1 MKKKNV
7 SKRKAA
13 VIGVA
18 ALAMLGA
25 GAAGS
30 LAYLTDSE
38 TNTNVFTDGKVQV
51 DLVET
56 AYDAAVEAGQN
67 VHMVPNQELAMD
79 PKIENT
85 GINDAIVYLKV
96 SVPVKE
102 VTKVADDGTK
112 ETRAKKEIVYLKDEA
127 DKITDHAN
135 NFDADWV
142 QLTDKESGT
151 ALDGDTRT
159 YVFGYKKAIG
169 AGESTSTLFE
179 KAQVMN
185 VLENDLIPDA
195 TENVKVEVYAI
206 QKDNILKADGAYEI
220 TDNMSAEDLGAIYDI
235 FMKQGSAGQGKNAD
249 ADVQTNINAQDA
261 DTNGS
266 KDLAGQDL

>member
-7 SKRKAA
+7 SRRKATIIAATALA
-13 VIGVA
+13 VITATG
-18 ALAMLGA
+18 
-25 GAAGS
+25 AGS
-30 LAYLTDSE
+30 LAYLTDAE

-85 GINDAIVYLKV
+85 GINDAVVYLKI

-179 KAQVMN
+179 KAQIMN
-185 VLENDLIPDA
+185 VIENDLVPDA

-249 ADVQTNINAQDA
+249 ADVQKNIDDQQA
-261 DTNGS
+261 DTSGS